1 MARTTIASLTKDL
14 ADYKAQVAKLGAENA
29 ALRAQVS
36 ALQFS
41 AAARGKAPAAVPHG
55 PRPEP
60 TDFGPGCYF
69 DYVNACRTYART
81 TRNPVVTY
89 KTREQ
94 FVEAHV
100 AAAH

>member
-1 MARTTIASLTKDL
+1 MARITIASLTKDL
-14 ADYKAQVAKLGAENA
+14 ADYKAQVTKLGAENA

-41 AAARGKAPAAVPHG
+41 VEAARRTAPVAAQHG

-60 TDFGPGCYF
+60 TDFN
-69 DYVNACRTYART
+69 DYWAYVGACRAYARA
-81 TRNPVVTY
+81 TRNKVVTY

-94 FVEAHV
+94 FEDAHAV
-100 AAAH
+100 TH